1 MSTLIQT
8 AAGLAAPWADL
19 YGGSTA
25 VQSTVTFLHFAGLL
39 TAGGFALATDRGVLR
54 HAHRPLP
61 ERTAFLRELAA
72 THRVVIAGLAVVVA
86 SGLLMLAADVEAL
99 LPSPVFWAKMGAFA
113 LLLLNGLW
121 LRRAEHEATAVESQA
136 SSAGPELEA
145 DPTDASSAVNP
156 QPDDDERRW
165 RALRSASLRSAGLWF
180 AVLFL
185 GTLLTAVA

>member
-1 MSTLIQT
+1 MSTLIQA

-25 VQSTVTFLHFAGLL
+25 AQSAVTFLHFAGLL
-39 TAGGFALATDRGVLR
+39 TAGGFALAADRGVLR
-54 HAHRPLP
+54 HARRPLP

-121 LRRAEHEATAVESQA
+121 LRRAEQAAATAE
-136 SSAGPELEA
+136 AGP
-145 DPTDASSAVNP
+145 T
-156 QPDDDERRW
+156 PDDAPPDAPSAAEPRPDEDERRW

>member
-1 MSTLIQT
+1 MIKT
-8 AAGLAAPWADL
+8 AADLAAPWADL

-39 TAGGFALATDRGVLR
+39 TAGGFALAADRGVLR
-54 HAHRPLP
+54 HARRPLA

-121 LRRAEHEATAVESQA
+121 LRRAEHEASAVETRA
-136 SSAGPELEA
+136 SSAGPVSEDAPA
-145 DPTDASSAVNP
+145 DAASGAEP
-156 QPDDDERRW
+156 RPDEDERRW
-165 RALRSASLRSAGLWF
+165 RALRAASLRSAGLWF

>member
-1 MSTLIQT
+1 VSTLIQT
-8 AAGLAAPWADL
+8 AADLAAPWADL

-25 VQSTVTFLHFAGLL
+25 VQSAVTFLHFAGLL
-39 TAGGFALATDRGVLR
+39 TAGGFALAADRGVLR
-54 HAHRPLP
+54 HARRPLA
-61 ERTAFLRELAA
+61 ERTAFLGELAA

-121 LRRAEHEATAVESQA
+121 LRRAEHAAATDAAPA
-136 SSAGPELEA
+136 SSSGPELEA
-145 DPTDASSAVNP
+145 APADASPAIEP
-156 QPDDDERRW
+156 RPDGDERRW
-165 RALRSASLRSAGLWF
+165 RALRAASLRSAGLWF